1 MWRLLTPT
9 FLAFFFALTAHAV
22 PSAPKSFAV
31 FAASYNTHNNEAR
44 GGVMGTAFFVAPDKA
59 ITAFH
64 VLQPNAFKPADGFER
79 VRIWLVHE
87 DAPAIELQ
95 ANEIEG
101 RADQDMTLIKLANG
115 KRVADQFV
123 FRAGKNNAQG
133 ASVETEGFLANSTG
147 PVLARSGQDLVVT
160 SVPKLHRLKLQG
172 QLMRAAKVDIRSA
185 DVNLKATPC
194 LQLTYQP
201 IRGMSGGPVTVDG
214 RVVGMNSFGDPDGF
228 TRTWAVQL

>member
-9 FLAFFFALTAHAV
+9 FLVLFFAL
-22 PSAPKSFAV
+22 SAKAATGESKSFAV
-31 FAASYNTHNNEAR
+31 FAASYNTHNDEAR

-64 VLQPNAFKPADGFER
+64 VLQKNVFKPADGFER

-87 DAPAIELQ
+87 GAPAIELDV
-95 ANEIEG
+95 NEIEG
-101 RADQDMTLIKLANG
+101 RADQDMTLIKLTKG
-115 KRVADQFV
+115 KKVADQFV
-123 FRAGKNNAQG
+123 FRSGTSNAQG

-147 PVLARSGQDLVVT
+147 PLLARSGQDLVIT

-172 QLMRAAKVDIRSA
+172 QLMRSAKIDIRSA